1 MNNEQTPDS
10 DRLQPVVPRE
20 PAPLMKQS
28 RPVRKQMIAILSAA
42 DFCLKSATKDGTLKA
57 IDALSR
63 LTDSDLEHAKAWLAK
78 PDAVTAGLDEGSIEK
93 IFVLIES
100 QQRVRPRMDAAV
112 AAAKLRDAM
121 KTLTENANLELPP
134 EDVAKLKAQV
144 EN

>member
-1 MNNEQTPDS
+1 MNSEQIPDS

-28 RPVRKQMIAILSAA
+28 RPVRKQMIATLCAA
-42 DFCLKSATKDGTLKA
+42 DFCLKSATKEGMLKA
-57 IDALSR
+57 IEALSR
-63 LTDSDLEHAKAWLAK
+63 LTDNDLEHAKLWLGK
-78 PDAVTAGLDEGSIEK
+78 PDPVTAGLDEGSIEK
-93 IFVLIES
+93 IHALIES
-100 QQRVRPRMDAAV
+100 HQRVRPRLDAAV

-121 KTLTENANLELPP
+121 KTLTENANLGLPP